1 MWLVD
6 LYFEVDF
13 ISFLVVLAITLELLL
28 LTILI
33 VFINVMHLILTPRL
47 DPILFNER
55 WFTLAE
61 LGMYSVWP
69 ISLVKSGAYM
79 GLIGFPKRMLKTKRF
94 KDYNL
99 NLTFSKPLVIA
110 SQICLCI
117 ALSAIFFGLLFLV
130 LVLYVF
136 IETEFL

>member
-6 LYFEVDF
+6 LYFEVDL
-13 ISFLVVLAITLELLL
+13 ISFLVVLTITLELLL
-28 LTILI
+28 LTVLI
-33 VFINVMHLILTPRL
+33 IFINVMHLILTPRL

-69 ISLVKSGAYM
+69 MSLIKSGAYM

-94 KDYNL
+94 KDYSL
-99 NLTFSKPLVIA
+99 NLSFSLPLVVA
-110 SQICLCI
+110 SRVCIFI
-117 ALSAIFFGLLFLV
+117 ALSTIFFGLLFLV
-130 LVLYVF
+130 LVLYAF